1 VLEVTEGL
9 VPALQ
14 QRGLVR
20 SAYDHEMLR
29 DNLRAF

>member
-1 VLEVTEGL
+1 

-20 SAYDHEMLR
+20 TAYGARTLR
-29 DNLRAF
+29 ETLREF